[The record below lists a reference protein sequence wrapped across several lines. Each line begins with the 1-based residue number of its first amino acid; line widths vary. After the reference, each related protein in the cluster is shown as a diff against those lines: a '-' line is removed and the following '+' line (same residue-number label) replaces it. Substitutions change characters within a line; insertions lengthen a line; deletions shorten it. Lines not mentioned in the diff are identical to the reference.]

1 MTEAATPKK
10 TKPATAAPATIT
22 AYKGF
27 DANWRCR
34 GYQFEVGKTYHHDG
48 PVKLCEA
55 GFHACEAP
63 LDCLNYYSIIDGEF
77 AAVELSGVSD
87 EREKDTKRVGS
98 SITIK
103 AALNIAGL
111 VSAQIEWCKQ
121 NADKKSFAG
130 GHSSTAA
137 SSGDSST
144 AASSGHFSK
153 AASSGHSS
161 TAASSGDSST
171 AASSGHFSKAASG
184 GHSSTAA
191 SSGDSSTAAS
201 SGHFSKAASSGDS
214 STAASSG
221 DSSTAASSGHSSTAA
236 SSGDSSTAASSGDS
250 STAGCDTNGF
260 ASVAGLA
267 GRVRGGIGSALSLG
281 YRDAQGRNRIAIGYV
296 GENGIKP
303 DTWYKAD
310 PKTGKLVEV

>member
-153 AASSGHSS
+153 AASSG
-161 TAASSGDSST
+161 
-171 AASSGHFSKAASG
+171 
-184 GHSSTAA
+184 
-191 SSGDSSTAAS
+191 
-201 SGHFSKAASSGDS
+201 DS

>member
-171 AASSGHFSKAASG
+171 AASSGHFSKAAS
-184 GHSSTAA
+184 
-191 SSGDSSTAAS
+191 
-201 SGHFSKAASSGDS
+201 SGDS